1 MDRNKEI
8 QVFLVDVA
16 LIVPSIHEPRQEKDD
31 NEETKTI
38 SYKDNI
44 VIFNLHL

>member
-1 MDRNKEI
+1 MDRNREI

-16 LIVPSIHEPRQEKDD
+16 LIVPSIHEPWQEKDD